1 MEEKNIKLPKEKL
14 QKKRGIIVIIMV
26 SIAASFFLFPLF
38 WMALTS
44 IRPVTDLYKENPTFL
59 PGAVTFDNYLY
70 IFGQKDFGRYFL
82 NSIVITICTVFLVLF
97 SSILGGYAFGMKKF
111 KGQNALFYTITLVLA
126 IPYIMYL
133 IPLYIIAFY
142 LDLRNSWIGLIMPYV
157 AINLPWG
164 LLIMRGSFS
173 TIPLD
178 LRDAATIDGC
188 GEFRFVF
195 QILTPILK
203 PSIAA
208 TTIITF
214 IFAWEEFMFSSTIN
228 MQNFTLP
235 VYFKYLLIAT
245 QGQEW
250 GRVGAVITVTII
262 PVIILFII
270 FRKFFVKGLSKG
282 MLKG

>member
-1 MEEKNIKLPKEKL
+1 MEKENKKFNKGKLE
-14 QKKRGIIVIIMV
+14 KRGGTIIIIIV
-26 SIAASFFLFPLF
+26 SIAAFLFLFPLI
-38 WMALTS
+38 WMLITS
-44 IRPVTDLYKENPTFL
+44 IRPLSDLYKENPTFL
-59 PGAVTFDNYLY
+59 PGTVTIDNFIY
-70 IFGQKDFGRYFL
+70 IFSQQNFLKYFL
-82 NSIVITICTVFLVLF
+82 NSVVITICTVALVLF
-97 SSILGGYAFGMKKF
+97 SSLMGGYAFGMKKF
-111 KGQNALFYTITLVLA
+111 KGQNILFYAITLVLA

-133 IPLYIIAFY
+133 IPLYIMAFY
-142 LDLRNSWIGLIMPYV
+142 LDLRNTWIGLIIPYV

-164 LLIMRGSFS
+164 LLIMRGTFS

-178 LRDAATIDGC
+178 LRDAAIIDGC
-188 GEFRFVF
+188 SEFRFVF
-195 QILTPILK
+195 QICTPILK

-262 PVIILFII
+262 PVIILFIL
-270 FRKFFVKGLSKG
+270 FRKFFIRGLSEG